1 MNITKKISLMAV
13 TAAAVSLFATLPVQA
28 ADNLDTS
35 SPTMTFLDYLKMPRM
50 KQMAMMDKNGDHM
63 VTKEEFMAFHEAMWE
78 KMDKKKTGMIEA
90 RDWLRAISGR
100 DF

>member
-1 MNITKKISLMAV
+1 MNTTKKIRLIAATV
-13 TAAAVSLFATLPVQA
+13 AAVSLFAILPVQA

-50 KQMAMMDKNGDHM
+50 KQMAMMDKNGDHI

-78 KMDKKKTGMIEA
+78 KMDKKKVGMIESK
-90 RDWLRAISGR
+90 DWLRAISGR
-100 DF
+100 DY